1 MSLACGPPSLRPCA
15 FYICFARNACGLA
28 GLRPLAIY
36 IYLLAT
42 LGACGLLDPTKSVL
56 CKSDPIKKMGAEAP
70 VLVSRVWI
78 QTMR

>member
-1 MSLACGPPSLRPCA
+1 MSPSCGPPSLRPWA

-42 LGACGLLDPTKSVL
+42 LGACGLPDPTKSVL
-56 CKSDPIKKMGAEAP
+56 GKSDPIKKRGPEP
-70 VLVSRVWI
+70 PPINRP
-78 QTMR
+78 